1 MFIGRLFSWAK
12 NVPMKV
18 SNMRESIARFII
30 PDVGPSNSLQ
40 NPQQCETRNVST
52 QFPEPQNTKYSES
65 GTLTETILFR
75 ESSKP
80 RVNKKPTASAPIP
93 VPVLPPPI
101 EELPPA
107 EPIQYDYMIEI
118 NKKSPKGDKVVPNG
132 TIVFKSPDRRVAVM
146 FTGPRLPMIES
157 DTGVIEESDIA
168 EPVTESAK
176 PELAPAVEAKG
187 TFIFI

>member
-12 NVPMKV
+12 NVPMKI
-18 SNMRESIARFII
+18 SNMTESIARFVI
-30 PDVGPSNSLQ
+30 PDVGPSNSIQ
-40 NPQQCETRNVST
+40 NIQQCEMRNVST

-65 GTLTETILFR
+65 GTLTETILSR
-75 ESSKP
+75 QLEKS
-80 RVNKKPTASAPIP
+80 RVNKKPTPSPPIP

-107 EPIQYDYMIEI
+107 EPLQYDYMIDI

-132 TIVFKSPDRRVAVM
+132 TISFKSPDRRVAVT
-146 FTGPRLPMIES
+146 FTGPRIPMIES
-157 DTGVIEESDIA
+157 DTGVIEESDVA
-168 EPVTESAK
+168 EPITESAK
-176 PELAPAVEAKG
+176 PEIAPVQAKG